1 VPRPRVLCLFGPTA
15 AGKTDVL
22 LSRFAGRA
30 EVISADSM
38 QVYRHLDI
46 GTAKP
51 DPAERAAL
59 PHHLIDIKDPDEQY
73 HAGEFVAA
81 AEALVPKI
89 AARGRLPIIAGGTG
103 FYIRNFV
110 FGLPGTPKG
119 TPDSRA
125 RIRARLEAE
134 GAETLY
140 AELER
145 VDPETAGRISE
156 NDTYRILRAL
166 EVYEISGRPLSSFD
180 VPQMPREDFDVMLV
194 GLWRERGELGPR
206 IEKRVGAMMA
216 AGLPAEV
223 EAVCRLGYGPQ
234 SPGLRGI
241 GYREFFSVA
250 GDVACAFASLGED
263 RRAEVAE
270 EIVRGTRNYARRQMT
285 FFRRLPGVRWIEAGD
300 EAALDELA
308 AGAA

>member
-1 VPRPRVLCLFGPTA
+1 MPRPRVLCLFGPTA

-51 DPAERAAL
+51 GPAERAAL
-59 PHHLIDIKDPDEQY
+59 PHHLLDIRNPDEQY

-81 AEALVPKI
+81 AEELVPEI

-119 TPDSRA
+119 TPASRA
-125 RIRARLEAE
+125 HIRARLEAE
-134 GAETLY
+134 GAEALY

-145 VDPETAGRISE
+145 VDPVTAGRISE
-156 NDTYRILRAL
+156 NDTYRIQRAL

-180 VPQMPREDFDVMLV
+180 VPETPREDFEVMLV
-194 GLWRERGELGPR
+194 GLWRERGELAAR
-206 IEKRVGAMMA
+206 IGKRVGAMMA

-223 EAVCRLGYGPQ
+223 EAVCRMGYGPRA
-234 SPGLRGI
+234 PGLRGI
-241 GYREFFSVA
+241 GYREFFTVA
-250 GDVACAFASLGED
+250 GDAACAFASLGED
-263 RRAEVAE
+263 RLAAVAQ
-270 EIVRGTRNYARRQMT
+270 EIVRGTRRYAKRQMT

-300 EAALDELA
+300 EAALDALA